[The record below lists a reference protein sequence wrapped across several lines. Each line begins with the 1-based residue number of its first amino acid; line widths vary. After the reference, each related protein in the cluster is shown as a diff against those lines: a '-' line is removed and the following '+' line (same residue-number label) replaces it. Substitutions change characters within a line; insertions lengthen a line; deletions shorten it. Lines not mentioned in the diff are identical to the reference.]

1 MKFKFTYIICFVLV
15 FSCKPRKAVVAE
27 VVDLPDNE
35 IIHAQ
40 ENSKQTL
47 EKPYIILISLDGF
60 RYDYTKRF
68 NAKNLLSF
76 DVLAEK
82 MIPSFPTKTYP
93 NHYTITTGL
102 YPGNNGLISNSFYN
116 PSRDEF
122 FEIRDKS
129 TVRNK
134 EYYKGTPLWVLA
146 SQQEMASASM
156 FWIGPEAPIKD
167 TYPTYYFNY
176 DGSVTRKQR
185 VNQVMNWLK
194 LPKEK
199 RPHFITLYFSLADDI
214 GHEFGP
220 NSPEIENAVKELD
233 TTIGDLIS
241 KTSKLNLPI
250 NYIVVSD
257 HGMQEV
263 AIDNIIYTDE
273 MLPKNIKASTSFPL
287 MIYSSNDKKID
298 SLYTVF
304 RKDSLRLSV
313 YKKTNLPEHY
323 HYNSADDSVG
333 DLVVM
338 PKPPY
343 TFGTRTEVYKKG
355 KSTHGYDPTESDEMG
370 AVFYTKGPAFKKN
383 YKVEP
388 FENVHVFPL
397 IAEILELEYGHLKID
412 GKKEVLYHILEKD

>member
-1 MKFKFTYIICFVLV
+1 MKFKLAYIFCFVLL
-15 FSCKPRKAVVAE
+15 FGCKSKNE
-27 VVDLPDNE
+27 VLDLPDNE
-35 IIHAQ
+35 IIHTQ

-47 EKPYIILISLDGF
+47 EKPYVILISLDGF

-68 NAKNLLSF
+68 NANNLLSF

-102 YPGNNGLISNSFYN
+102 YPGNNGLLSNSFYN

-146 SQQEMASASM
+146 SQQEMVSASM

-167 TYPTYYFNY
+167 IHPTYYFNY

-185 VNQVMNWLK
+185 VNQVIKWLK
-194 LPKEK
+194 LPEEK
-199 RPHFITLYFSLADDI
+199 RPHFIAMYFSLADDI
-214 GHEFGP
+214 GHKFGP

-287 MIYSSNDKKID
+287 MIYSSNDKRID

-313 YKKTNLPEHY
+313 YKKTNLPKHY
-323 HYNSADDSVG
+323 HYNSNDERVG
-333 DLVVM
+333 DLIVM
-338 PKPPY
+338 PKPSY
-343 TFGTRTEVYKKG
+343 TFGKRSEVYKKG
-355 KSTHGYDPTESDEMG
+355 KSTHGYDPTESNEMG
-370 AVFYTKGPAFKKN
+370 AVFYAKGPAFKKN
-383 YKVEP
+383 YEVEP

-397 IAEILELEYGHLKID
+397 IAEILELEYSHLKID